1 MVTKQRVLA
10 GSVAA
15 KSRRTS
21 QSAPRGPSTATLSP
35 AHCVQAQYSQRD
47 KVSAGRKTGIYLHG
61 TVTTNNAKNALH
73 DVRVR
78 FHIIGNARIKN
89 VYKYQSCMV
98 TKLPIICEQEP
109 WELDCWFPIRNQKG
123 AFLQSCMVSGF
134 LRAYSLCQYHA
145 FNRRDHGPSALQHPV
160 EAGGVDPR

>member
-47 KVSAGRKTGIYLHG
+47 KVSAGRKTGICLHS

-98 TKLPIICEQEP
+98 TKLPIICEQTVDSP
-109 WELDCWFPIRNQKG
+109 TANAALSK
-123 AFLQSCMVSGF
+123 AAAASGSAVGF
-134 LRAYSLCQYHA
+134 RRSPRHMRAI
-145 FNRRDHGPSALQHPV
+145 FSAAV
-160 EAGGVDPR
+160 KICR